1 MAKSKIIK
9 IDKESICGGLIRDF
23 VIEVHPVGFLVYLA
37 ICAYSNDD
45 KTSEVSIPIIM
56 RITGLSRM
64 TVFRCIEALEKEK
77 YIKRLQK
84 KRGYT
89 QIFKLFIKK

>member
-1 MAKSKIIK
+1 MSKEIK
-9 IDKESICGGLIRDF
+9 IDKESICGGLIKDF
-23 VIEVHPVGFLVYLA
+23 VIEVHLVGFLVYLA
-37 ICAYSNDD
+37 ICAYSNDN

-64 TVFRCIEALEKEK
+64 TVFRCIEALEEEK

-89 QIFKLFIKK
+89 QVFQLFVRE

>member
-1 MAKSKIIK
+1 MAKSKTIK

-23 VIEVHPVGFLVYLA
+23 VIEVHLVGFLVYLA

-56 RITGLSRM
+56 QITGLSRM
-64 TVFRCIEALEKEK
+64 TVFRCIKGLEEEK
-77 YIKRLQK
+77 YIKRIQK
-84 KRGYT
+84 KQGYT
-89 QIFKLFIKK
+89 QVFQLFVKE